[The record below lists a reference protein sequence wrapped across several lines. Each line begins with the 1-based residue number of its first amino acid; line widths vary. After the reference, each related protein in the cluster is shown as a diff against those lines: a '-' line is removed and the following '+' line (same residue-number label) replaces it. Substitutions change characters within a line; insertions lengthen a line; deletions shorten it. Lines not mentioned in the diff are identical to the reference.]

1 MRRATGLHREGTFRP
16 SAIERKS
23 VPGRVAFAGAS
34 YEVAEL

>member
-1 MRRATGLHREGTFRP
+1 MRHAIGLHKEGTSRP